1 MLNNFILFIF
11 LYLSLSADNS
21 IILNNTYYVKNH
33 KIDISVII
41 PDILVDSELY
51 TIDENR
57 HSLRIKATDLLKV
70 LKMNGYQNYTSKNQ
84 YINFIIKNEIDTSEI
99 DLALGNYYK
108 EKYRDIEI
116 KNITVTPMSY
126 ATIMPEDFV
135 VNIQKNSYLSK
146 KGILSIK
153 TPQNK
158 KIFLN
163 YEIDAEIG
171 LFVSSKQIKKD
182 EEISLSNS
190 SKKKVKLEKLKDSP
204 VRDIETNSYQSKH
217 YIAENVILTTRD
229 IQALILVKRN
239 SSVSV
244 SVTDKNMV
252 ISSEAKALENGV
264 LNEIIEIQ
272 KSNKVKLKAKVIGK
286 NMVEII

>member
-1 MLNNFILFIF
+1 MLNSFILLI
-11 LYLSLSADNS
+11 LLSINLFADKPLA
-21 IILNNTYYVKNH
+21 LNDTYYVKNH
-33 KIDISVII
+33 KINLSVIV
-41 PDILVDSELY
+41 PNLSSDSELY

-70 LKMNGYQNYTSKNQ
+70 LKINGYQDYTSKHQ
-84 YINFIIKNEIDTSEI
+84 YINFIIRNDINASKIN
-99 DLALGNYYK
+99 LALSDYYK
-108 EKYRDIEI
+108 ENYKNIEI
-116 KNITVTPMSY
+116 KNITVTPMGN
-126 ATIMPEDFV
+126 TIVMPEDFV

-153 TPQNK
+153 TPENK

-163 YEIDAEIG
+163 YIVDAEIE
-171 LFVSSKQIKKD
+171 LFLSSKEIKKD

-190 SKKKVKLEKLKDSP
+190 SKKKVTLEKLKDTP
-204 VRDIETNSYQSKH
+204 VQDAGIGSYQAKH
-217 YIAENVILTTRD
+217 YIVENMILTTRD
-229 IQALILVKRN
+229 VGALVLVKRN

-244 SVTDKNMV
+244 SVSDENMV
-252 ISSEAKALENGV
+252 ISSEAKALDDGV
-264 LNEIIEIQ
+264 LNEIIEIE